1 MAGKKMRQESFEAM
15 GQDISVLT
23 TGGDDDYMSLT
34 DLARQKVGEDGDPSD
49 AIKNWMRN
57 RNTIEFLG
65 IWEGLNNLHF
75 KPVEFDGF
83 KKQAGLNS
91 FVLSP
96 TKWINATNAIG
107 IRVKRGRY
115 GSGTFAHID
124 IAMDFAAWISPEFRL
139 WVFQEYKRLKY
150 DESSRLSLG
159 WNEKRIFASM
169 NYKLHT
175 DAIKDE
181 LVPHLSGSQKKFV
194 YANEADVLNVA
205 FFGMTAKRWKELN
218 PDSDGNIRDHASTA
232 QLLVLSN
239 LESFNATFIREGLDR
254 DERMRKLNEIAIQQ
268 MKTFADDERLEG
280 MDDAAQIS

>member
-1 MAGKKMRQESFEAM
+1 
-15 GQDISVLT
+15 
-23 TGGDDDYMSLT
+23 MSLT
-34 DLARQKVGEDGDPSD
+34 DLARQKVGEDGDPAA
-49 AIKNWMRN
+49 AIQNWLRN

-65 IWEGLNNLHF
+65 IWEGLNNPDF
-75 KPVEFDGF
+75 KPLEFEGF

-96 TKWINATNAIG
+96 TKWINATSAIG

-115 GSGTFAHID
+115 GSGTFAHVD
-124 IAMDFAAWISPEFRL
+124 IAMDFASWISPEFRL
-139 WVFQEYKRLKY
+139 RVFQEYKRLKM

-159 WNEKRIFASM
+159 WNEKRMFASM

-175 DAIKDE
+175 DAIKDD
-181 LVPHLSGSQKKFV
+181 LIPHLYGLKKKFA

-205 FFGMTAKRWKELN
+205 LFGMTAKRWKELN
-218 PDSDGNIRDHASTA
+218 PDADGNIRDQASTA

-239 LESFNATFIREGLDR
+239 LESFNATFLHQGLDR

-268 MKTFADDERLEG
+268 MKTFGEDKRLGG
-280 MDDAAQIS
+280 MDDTAQISSE